1 MPSRPE
7 DSVDVLGRVNVELR
21 LIGGVHF
28 LSFDNRKAVFSE
40 QLQKIFELND
50 TGAYLAGCT
59 VDYPTLPKLM
69 KQLQRQG
76 LTPAEALNT
85 IEPFAVAWSRAGLL
99 SVLISKIRLV
109 PTKTATIAVAG
120 QTVALQFY
128 DNKLANR
135 VLPVFAHLT
144 ARRRRAA
151 QSLHLMSIGNLTY
164 IFQDGKPAAVQELD
178 QTAPVLKGV
187 LTDMLFAREGTTL
200 ALHCAMLIRGD
211 QALLL
216 TGPPGAGKTTLTLN
230 LLARGFEYAADDITL
245 LMNDGRAR
253 GVSFAPAI
261 KSGARTLVKG
271 LPFQL
276 EGPAH
281 RRLDRR
287 RVRYATNLK
296 LAGQRPFRVKWIAR
310 LHRSGTGPTQ
320 WKAADLT
327 SMLKELING
336 AHTFDRRL
344 SNSQMRV
351 LIGMIARANSGV
363 LEYAHADKA
372 AQLLEKMCDES

>member
-1 MPSRPE
+1 MSDRHGT
-7 DSVDVLGRVNVELR
+7 SFDVFERVNVEFR
-21 LIGGVHF
+21 LTGKVHF

-50 TGAYLAGCT
+50 TSAYLASCA
-59 VDYPTLPKLM
+59 VDYPTLPKLL

-76 LTPAEALNT
+76 LSPADALNT
-85 IEPFAVAWSRAGLL
+85 IENFAVAWSRAGLL
-99 SVLISKIRLV
+99 SVLISKIKLV
-109 PTKTATIAVAG
+109 PTKIATIAVAG
-120 QTVALQFY
+120 QNVALQFY
-128 DNKLANR
+128 DSKLENR

-151 QSLHLMSIGNLTY
+151 QAFHLMSMGNLTY
-164 IFQDGKPAAVQELD
+164 IFQAGKPAAVQELD
-178 QTAPVLKGV
+178 QTAPVLKGM
-187 LTDMLFAREGTTL
+187 LTDLLFARGGTTL
-200 ALHCAMLIRGD
+200 ALHCAMLLRGD

-253 GVSFAPAI
+253 GVSFSPAI

-271 LPFQL
+271 LPFQF

-287 RVRYATNLK
+287 SVRYATNLK
-296 LAGQRPFRVKWIAR
+296 LAGQRPIRVKWIAR
-310 LHRSGTGPTQ
+310 LQRSGTGPAE

-327 SMLKELING
+327 STLKALING
-336 AHTFDRRL
+336 AHTFDRKL
-344 SNSQMRV
+344 SNSQIRV
-351 LIGMIARANSGV
+351 LISMISRANSGV
-363 LEYAHADKA
+363 LEYSHADKA
-372 AQLLEKMCDES
+372 AQLLEKMCEES

>member
-1 MPSRPE
+1 MPDRPGF
-7 DSVDVLGRVNVELR
+7 SLGALERVTVELR
-21 LIGGVHF
+21 LTGQVFF
-28 LSFDNRKAVFSE
+28 LKFDNRKAIFSE
-40 QLQKIFELND
+40 PLQKIFELND
-50 TGAYLAGCT
+50 TSAYLASCT
-59 VDYPTLPKLM
+59 VDYPTLAKLM

-99 SVLISKIRLV
+99 SVLISRIRLV
-109 PTKTATIAVAG
+109 PTKTVMIAVAG

-128 DNKLANR
+128 DNSLANR

-144 ARRRRAA
+144 TRRRGAA
-151 QSLHLMSIGNLTY
+151 QLLHLMSIGKLTY
-164 IFQDGKPAAVQELD
+164 IFQAGKPAAVQELD
-178 QTAPVLKGV
+178 QAAPVLKGV
-187 LTDMLFAREGTTL
+187 LTDLLFAREGTTL
-200 ALHCAMLIRGD
+200 ALHCAMLLRGD

-261 KSGARTLVKG
+261 KSGARALVKG
-271 LPFQL
+271 LPFQH

-281 RRLDRR
+281 RRLDGR

-296 LAGQRPFRVKWIAR
+296 LAEQRPIRVKWIAR
-310 LHRSGTGPTQ
+310 LHRSATGPTE

-327 SMLKELING
+327 STLKALIDG

-344 SNSQMRV
+344 SNSQIRV
-351 LIGMIARANSGV
+351 LIDMIAKTNHGV